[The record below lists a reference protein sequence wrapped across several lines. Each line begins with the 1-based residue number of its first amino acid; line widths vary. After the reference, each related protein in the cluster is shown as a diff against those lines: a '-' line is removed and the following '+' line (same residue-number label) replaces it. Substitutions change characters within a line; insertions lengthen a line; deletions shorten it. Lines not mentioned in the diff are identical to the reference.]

1 MARTAIIKL
10 DHTSETQKSFE
21 GVKINKI
28 VSSISPLSLIKLL
41 KVADNEINPRAAT
54 VNPITKAIDETLAKS
69 PELFWYKSK
78 GIFIATKSLR
88 YRERNRVELSFED
101 PLHEGIMDGGHNTF
115 AIARYIAN
123 KLYGAK
129 FRTWDECKDFWEE
142 NYDDLLA
149 RFEESKGSPD
159 FQFSI
164 PVEIIFPSD
173 QEGAMEQY
181 YEVISEICTARN
193 NNVQLTTTSKS
204 HQLGCYSYLEEK
216 LSGIYDIEWRDGEGG
231 AIDLTDITAMACI
244 PLYFL
249 QTKGLLPSDLKTYN
263 RINAYSQKGQ
273 CVSFFKEVMTHPNVS
288 HLEEGKVVVD
298 SPCIKSAL
306 DMTEDLMKLFDRIY
320 IQFPYLYNRNGG
332 SFGNINAV
340 NAKGKK
346 RGMAPDSD
354 YNKSTPLFRTTT
366 KRCDYT
372 YPDGFIYPLIT
383 GITQFMKY
391 DDTTNTIQWI
401 LNPNSH
407 DFDMEALPL
416 KLYVNSIKEMGYD
429 PQKVG
434 KKDFFY
440 EIADMAY
447 ENYLRI
453 VHPTLI

>member
-1 MARTAIIKL
+1 MTNVIIKL
-10 DHTSETQKSFE
+10 DHVSETQKSFE

-41 KVADNEINPRAAT
+41 RVADNEINPRAAT
-54 VNPITKAIDETLAKS
+54 VNPITKAIDETLSKT

-78 GIFIATKSLR
+78 GIFIATKSLK

-101 PLHEGIMDGGHNTF
+101 PTYEGIMDGGHNTF

-123 KLYGAK
+123 KFYGTK
-129 FRTWDECKDFWEE
+129 FKTWDECKAFWEE
-142 NYDDLLA
+142 NYDDILLK
-149 RFEESKGSPD
+149 FEESKDSPD

-164 PVEIIFPSD
+164 PVEIIFPSN
-173 QEGAMEQY
+173 QEGALEQY

-193 NNVQLTTTSKS
+193 NNVQLTTTSKT

-216 LSGIYDIEWRDGEGG
+216 LAGYDIEWKDGEGG
-231 AIDLTDITAMACI
+231 AIDLTDVTAMACI

-249 QTKGLLPSDLKTYN
+249 QTKQLLPSELKSYN
-263 RINAYSQKGQ
+263 RISAYSQKGQ
-273 CVSFFKEVMTHPNVS
+273 CVSFFKDVLTHPTVS
-288 HLEEGKVVVD
+288 HQEEGKVILD

-306 DMTEDLMKLFDRIY
+306 DMTEDIMKLFDRIY
-320 IQFPYLYNRNGG
+320 IQIPYLYNRNSG

-346 RGMAPDSD
+346 KGVAPDSD

-366 KRCDYT
+366 KKCDYT
-372 YPDGFIYPLIT
+372 YPDGFIYPLIS

-391 DDTTNTIQWI
+391 DDATNTVQWI

-407 DFDMEALPL
+407 DFELEALPL

-434 KKDFFY
+434 KKEFFY
-440 EIADMAY
+440 EIAEMAF
-447 ENYLRI
+447 ESYLRTE
-453 VHPTLI
+453 HPTLA